1 MGSASL
7 ERVLPEILPTCGR
20 QNDGFE
26 ARPPRVRVTRPLSPL
41 SWRTPVPISRT
52 LHGLRPIPVN
62 VRLDNS
68 DEYRWSKYILA
79 SARGTRI
86 LAGLARCDGVRSP
99 AFSYR
104 LLGSHP
110 RHSGPSAEGDLT
122 RVGPAPLGLGGAPG
136 PWPLGNNDPSTNK
149 AAVFEVGQ
157 RGVYVVQRI
166 LSEAHVDAALGV

>member
-1 MGSASL
+1 M
-7 ERVLPEILPTCGR
+7 
-20 QNDGFE
+20 
-26 ARPPRVRVTRPLSPL
+26 RVTPPLSPI
-41 SWRTPVPISRT
+41 SWRKTVPIYRT

-68 DEYRWSKYILA
+68 DEYRWFKYILA
-79 SARGTRI
+79 FARGTRI
-86 LAGLARCDGVRSP
+86 LAGLTRCEGVRSP

-110 RHSGPSAEGDLT
+110 RHFGPSAEGDLT
-122 RVGPAPLGLGGAPG
+122 KVCPASLGLGRVPG
-136 PWPLGNNDPSTNK
+136 PWPLWDNDPSTNK

-166 LSEAHVDAALGV
+166 LPEAHVDAALGV